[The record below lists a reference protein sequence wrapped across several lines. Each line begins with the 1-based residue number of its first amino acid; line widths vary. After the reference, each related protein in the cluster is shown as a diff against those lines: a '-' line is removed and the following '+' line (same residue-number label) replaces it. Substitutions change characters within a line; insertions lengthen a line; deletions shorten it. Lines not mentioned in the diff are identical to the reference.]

1 MCPQGNTFQNVL
13 FSPSSQDD
21 DKAASSSFDN
31 EGSPSGQND
40 HPKKDHQKQP
50 VQPTATQIM
59 LSQLIGGEQK
69 NMDEVQR
76 NKIQQAS
83 SHFSNYNYLPC
94 SGSFKAIFSKLKQI
108 VTKTLEFFSNFSLLK
123 KGDIN

>member
-1 MCPQGNTFQNVL
+1 MIFFRFFQ
-13 FSPSSQDD
+13 DE

-31 EGSPSGQND
+31 EGSSAAGQND

-83 SHFSNYNYLPC
+83 WSR
-94 SGSFKAIFSKLKQI
+94 Q
-108 VTKTLEFFSNFSLLK
+108 
-123 KGDIN
+123 